1 MNIEIGNLMMEL
13 AKDERVE
20 VGGENSLWEE
30 NVSFQGDIARP
41 AIEVPKNISLV
52 MRIRRSIVRESKN
65 VLDSRFQSKVSRFQ
79 ALNASLWWW
88 KLDSGLQLLVKCQ
101 IPKAMILDS
110 KGKIFRDS
118 GFHEQSF
125 SDYWIRILLIW
136 GDLYLGL
143 KGLGTAEPAEPADA
157 T

>member
-1 MNIEIGNLMMEL
+1 MNVEIGNLMMEL
-13 AKDERVE
+13 EKDERVE
-20 VGGENSLWEE
+20 VRGENSLWEE
-30 NVSFQGDIARP
+30 NVSFQGDIASNWSAEKYFP
-41 AIEVPKNISLV
+41 CYAHTPLNCKGIQECLG
-52 MRIRRSIVRESKN
+52 
-65 VLDSRFQSKVSRFQ
+65 FQIPIQGSRFQ

-125 SDYWIRILLIW
+125 SNYGIRIPLTW